1 MPWAFPFGIGSV
13 RIRLEVGSGSQE
25 KGAIPARCNQA
36 ELQDAARGAVCAR
49 VRLAVDRH
57 QMFPQLLSRQ
67 LVWLRMAWAAG
78 AHVRVV
84 HVEAPR
90 VLAQHRQ
97 ACLTKALDFQSGVP
111 FWRRALALDAATLH
125 CKMAFATGSIAIE
138 MRYSRKEMCSEPKLL
153 RYPLTSIEMLKNLY
167 KLYKPYTNRSTN
179 RCKNC
184 TNHTNR

>member
-1 MPWAFPFGIGSV
+1 MT
-13 RIRLEVGSGSQE
+13 LL
-25 KGAIPARCNQA
+25 CNQA
-36 ELQDAARGAVCAR
+36 ELQDAVRGAVCAR

-57 QMFPQLLSRQ
+57 QVLPQLLPRQ
-67 LVWLRMAWAAG
+67 LVWLLMAWAAG

-125 CKMAFATGSIAIE
+125 CNGVRDRQHCDRDALQSERDVLGAKTATVPLDIDRNVE
-138 MRYSRKEMCSEPKLL
+138 KLVQ
-153 RYPLTSIEMLKNLY
+153 TVQTV
-167 KLYKPYTNRSTN
+167 YKPFH
-179 RCKNC
+179 KPL
-184 TNHTNR
+184 